1 MTTIPCAEYVDLS
14 TARAKGKR
22 LSFNDIKSVK
32 FTDPLPYEEPEEEP
46 EPEELPDDVE
56 PVTSVDEEIAK
67 DIFDTISTDKTD
79 ISSENEG
86 VGTQLGLFD
95 EE

>member
-1 MTTIPCAEYVDLS
+1 MT

-32 FTDPLPYEEPEEEP
+32 FVEPLPYEEPEEEP
-46 EPEELPDDVE
+46 AEETLPDDVD
-56 PVTSVDEEIAK
+56 PVTSMDDEIAK
-67 DIFDTISTDKTD
+67 EVFDTISADKSD
-79 ISSENEG
+79 LSPENDAP
-86 VGTQLGLFD
+86 GTQLGLFD